1 MLVLFLGTMVIFAI
15 VAGWLGWRLA
25 LQDRALQD
33 QRIRER
39 LESAADLVAADLRR
53 GLSRLEN
60 QIEALSSR

>member
-33 QRIRER
+33 QPNRER
-39 LESAADLVAADLRR
+39 LETAADLVAAGPPRR
-53 GLSRLEN
+53 PSR
-60 QIEALSSR
+60 